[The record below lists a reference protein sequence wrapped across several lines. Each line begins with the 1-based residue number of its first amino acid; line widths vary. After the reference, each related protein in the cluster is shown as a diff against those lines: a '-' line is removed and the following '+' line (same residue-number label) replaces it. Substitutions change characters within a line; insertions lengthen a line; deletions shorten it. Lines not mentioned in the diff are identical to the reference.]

1 VLAGFCTAAHRHTE
15 NSCVFFLRLQQVET
29 YNTGMYT
36 IKQALSRIEEIEELL
51 AQQPVDIP
59 TVREQLAELAD
70 TLHEAIENAGK

>member
-1 VLAGFCTAAHRHTE
+1 
-15 NSCVFFLRLQQVET
+15 
-29 YNTGMYT
+29 MDT
-36 IKQALSRIEEIEELL
+36 IKQALSRIEEIEALL